1 MCLRPGVCRGS
12 RGGASLEGWQICACP
27 FRPLFGA
34 PEPAPGPDRNPD
46 LQTDPALFCCKCAA
60 AIRRVRADCVSAR
73 SSAAARGLA
82 QVIPAS
88 ARIRDCLGSWGGGHR
103 GDVRAPDPCQRRA
116 RVALGP
122 IRQAGG
128 HHSNRSLLGPPD
140 RVCLPERARQSGA
153 TRLWRTRYAE
163 SQGGNPRHLGWR
175 QHKADLI
182 GGRDDARRRVHDCC
196 TLRTKVPVLSVRI
209 KRWAVFEKSVAR
221 LGVVVLTSM
230 NGLCPTICG
239 KPIRQVWADGKE
251 S

>member
-103 GDVRAPDPCQRRA
+103 GDVRGPDPCQRRA

-128 HHSNRSLLGPPD
+128 ASSGQVAFGAAGQSMPAGAGTTEWGHPSL
-140 RVCLPERARQSGA
+140 
-153 TRLWRTRYAE
+153 
-163 SQGGNPRHLGWR
+163 
-175 QHKADLI
+175 ADPL
-182 GGRDDARRRVHDCC
+182 
-196 TLRTKVPVLSVRI
+196 
-209 KRWAVFEKSVAR
+209 
-221 LGVVVLTSM
+221 
-230 NGLCPTICG
+230 CG
-239 KPIRQVWADGKE
+239 KPRRQSASPGMATAQGGPDRRQG
-251 S
+251 